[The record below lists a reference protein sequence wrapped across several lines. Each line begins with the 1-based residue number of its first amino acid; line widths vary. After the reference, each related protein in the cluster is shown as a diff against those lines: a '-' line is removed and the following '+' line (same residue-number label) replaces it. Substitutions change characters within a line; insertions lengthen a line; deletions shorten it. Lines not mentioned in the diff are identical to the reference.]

1 LSLSQKESRSFVR
14 TKKVRIIVLH
24 SVDHPKLKKLL
35 RKIGCSEIF
44 KTSISAKFLQKLLEK
59 YLGKAVSGGNDL
71 DGMTVK
77 SRSTSDS
84 GDDDVQVVKSSS
96 GPASTVLDISDE
108 MPEADSVI
116 QADDGDDGRDLLA
129 KAEANIE
136 DKITGSKIS
145 GESNTPKPQAIDFA
159 IPDDKL
165 DEEQQKIRSYYR
177 EIFPNE
183 EKEANGEKKNSF
195 GDVESKEKKA
205 SFMNESK
212 DSGRS
217 LTVWTHG
224 RENLVHTKLKVID
237 EDNNMYAIQFDD
249 KADGNTKLLDQIRN
263 AAFDVLFVKL
273 DISRGSIFFD
283 VRDPHKE
290 LEEDYIKVSIPERMW
305 RVDRRNYH
313 RLTFP
318 KKVDN
323 QVALKVEGFRNG
335 EEIERKI
342 INLGAGGAC
351 IGVFPN
357 EAKHFEEG
365 TFIESFFL
373 SVKGQELECCGK
385 VVWREQFDGDAFVSI
400 GIEFLGLGDDF
411 IEAINL
417 FILEE
422 TFEFW
427 EKYHV

>member
-1 LSLSQKESRSFVR
+1 
-14 TKKVRIIVLH
+14 
-24 SVDHPKLKKLL
+24 
-35 RKIGCSEIF
+35 
-44 KTSISAKFLQKLLEK
+44 
-59 YLGKAVSGGNDL
+59 
-71 DGMTVK
+71 
-77 SRSTSDS
+77 
-84 GDDDVQVVKSSS
+84 
-96 GPASTVLDISDE
+96 
-108 MPEADSVI
+108 
-116 QADDGDDGRDLLA
+116 
-129 KAEANIE
+129 
-136 DKITGSKIS
+136 
-145 GESNTPKPQAIDFA
+145 
-159 IPDDKL
+159 
-165 DEEQQKIRSYYR
+165 
-177 EIFPNE
+177 
-183 EKEANGEKKNSF
+183 
-195 GDVESKEKKA
+195 
-205 SFMNESK
+205 
-212 DSGRS
+212 
-217 LTVWTHG
+217 
-224 RENLVHTKLKVID
+224 
-237 EDNNMYAIQFDD
+237 
-249 KADGNTKLLDQIRN
+249 
-263 AAFDVLFVKL
+263 VKL